1 VAVFSPASVK
11 EAGEVVAWAVAEEQP
26 LELAGGGSKRGLGRP
41 MQVSNM
47 LDLSRLSGI
56 AGYEPAELVLTAAT
70 GTPLDAI
77 EAELAAR
84 RQMLAFEPGDWRAL
98 LGTTERRQTIGGVV
112 SCNLSGPRRIRAG
125 APRDHLLGFHAINGR
140 GEAFKAGG
148 KVVKNVTGYDLSK
161 LVAGAYG
168 TLAALTEVSLKVL
181 PRPEDTRSV
190 VVWGLD
196 PCPAIR
202 ALGEGLN
209 SPHEVS
215 GAAHLP
221 SGLAVRSGVA
231 PISGAGTA
239 ATVLR
244 LEGFAPSVE
253 YRCRALRD
261 ALTAF
266 GPTDELA
273 PEDSGR
279 LWREIGDGA
288 LLAEPRERVVW
299 RLSVPPSEAPAIA
312 GAIHA
317 GVEAEMLFDWGG
329 GLIWA
334 SVGADAPDGGAAAL
348 RGALAAR
355 RAEPGGGGHATLIRA
370 PESLRAAVDVFEPL
384 PGPLAALSARVKENF
399 DPRRVLNPGRM
410 YAGV

>member
-1 VAVFSPASVK
+1 MAAFSPTSAK
-11 EAGEVVAWAVAEEQP
+11 EAGDVVAWAAAEEQP
-26 LELAGGGSKRGLGRP
+26 LEVAGGGSKHGLGRP
-41 MQVSNM
+41 MQVSNV

-56 AGYEPAELVLTAAT
+56 VHYEPAELVLTAAA
-70 GTPLDAI
+70 GTPLDVI

-84 RQMLAFEPGDWRAL
+84 RQMLAFEPGDWREL
-98 LGTTERRQTIGGVV
+98 LGAAERRQTIGGVV

-181 PRPEDTRSV
+181 PRPEDSRSV
-190 VVWGLD
+190 VVRGLD
-196 PCPAIR
+196 PGAAIR

-221 SGLAVRSGVA
+221 GVLAARSGAA
-231 PISGAGTA
+231 PISGAGKA

-244 LEGFAPSVE
+244 LEGFAPSVD

-261 ALTAF
+261 ALSYF

-273 PEDSGR
+273 REDSER
-279 LWREIGDGA
+279 LWREIADGR

-299 RLSVPPSEAPAIA
+299 RVSVPPSEAPAVA
-312 GAIHA
+312 NAIQA
-317 GVEAEMLFDWGG
+317 DIEAEMLFDWGG
-329 GLIWA
+329 GLIWV
-334 SVGADAPDGGAAAL
+334 SVGVGAPDGGAAAI
-348 RGALAAR
+348 RAALAAH
-355 RAEPGGGGHATLIRA
+355 RAELGGGGHATLVRA
-370 PESLRAAVDVFEPL
+370 PESLRASADVFEPL
-384 PGPLAALSARVKENF
+384 PRPLAALTARVKENF